1 MVPLTFGHSTTVVGV
16 APIELE
22 DFEDVF
28 EAEDVD
34 FEAGVGNCVVL
45 RREEE
50 AAIAGFVGVPV
61 EGALLLL
68 IFSFALSR
76 RCTST
81 GAAYPARAF
90 ELVLFFLDAS
100 APPTP
105 PPTAIISAT
114 MTSSSQKVSGLKP
127 HSLRLRSNPGS

>member
-28 EAEDVD
+28 EAEEVD
-34 FEAGVGNCVVL
+34 FEADVGNGVVL
-45 RREEE
+45 RREE
-50 AAIAGFVGVPV
+50 AAVAGFVAVPA

-68 IFSFALSR
+68 IFIFALSR

-81 GAAYPARAF
+81 GEAYPARAF
-90 ELVLFFLDAS
+90 ELVLFFFDAR

-105 PPTAIISAT
+105 TPTAIVSTT
-114 MTSSSQKVSGLKP
+114 MTRSCQKVSGLKP
-127 HSLRLRSNPGS
+127 HNLRLRSAPGS